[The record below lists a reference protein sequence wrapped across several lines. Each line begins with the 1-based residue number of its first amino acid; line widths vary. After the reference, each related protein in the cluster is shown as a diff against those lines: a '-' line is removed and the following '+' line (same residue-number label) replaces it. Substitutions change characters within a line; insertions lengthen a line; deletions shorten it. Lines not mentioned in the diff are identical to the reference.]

1 LWAVFAAGML
11 AGVLLLAHRP
21 RLGRRPGALRVSVI
35 VPARDEAARLP
46 ALLRSLAGSVPPPL
60 ETIVVDDGSTDAT
73 AAIARAGGATVVTAP
88 PVPAGWA
95 GKPWACAVGAAIARG
110 DILVFLDADVW
121 LAPDAVV
128 RLAGEA
134 ERRGGLVSVQPHHQT
149 EHVYE
154 QLSAF
159 FNLVALM
166 GVDAFA
172 LWRGHA
178 RPAGAFGACLA
189 VGRAEYEAAGG
200 HAAVRGEVLEDLALS
215 RRFAT
220 VTLFQGGADVAFRM
234 YPEGLAQLVEG
245 WSKNIAAGAAAVRP
259 LTSGLV
265 ALWIT
270 ACLLGT
276 LHPLAYAAVAAQLF
290 WLFRRAGRFGAGTAL
305 AYPLPLAFFL
315 AVFARSAV
323 LAFVRGRVRWKGRT
337 IALGR
342 GQRA

>member
-1 LWAVFAAGML
+1 
-11 AGVLLLAHRP
+11 
-21 RLGRRPGALRVSVI
+21 
-35 VPARDEAARLP
+35 
-46 ALLRSLAGSVPPPL
+46 
-60 ETIVVDDGSTDAT
+60 
-73 AAIARAGGATVVTAP
+73 
-88 PVPAGWA
+88 
-95 GKPWACAVGAAIARG
+95 
-110 DILVFLDADVW
+110 
-121 LAPDAVV
+121 
-128 RLAGEA
+128 
-134 ERRGGLVSVQPHHQT
+134 
-149 EHVYE
+149 
-154 QLSAF
+154 
-159 FNLVALM
+159 
-166 GVDAFA
+166 
-172 LWRGHA
+172 
-178 RPAGAFGACLA
+178 
-189 VGRAEYEAAGG
+189 
-200 HAAVRGEVLEDLALS
+200 
-215 RRFAT
+215 
-220 VTLFQGGADVAFRM
+220 
-234 YPEGLAQLVEG
+234 VEG